1 MSIGTT
7 LKKATRSVEKAIT
20 GTEPEMDILDTLAE
34 EHEEVAALLHQ
45 LVDSD
50 NSSQRRSLVKRIKAA
65 LIPHARAEEK
75 ILYDGV
81 IGVKDKK
88 AKIDGEEGYIE
99 HHIVDTLLGDLDRIK
114 DAMSPE
120 FSAASKVLKEVV
132 QHHVKEE
139 ESNVWSDVKSN
150 FDSETRK
157 LMNKKYLALK
167 EEVAVN

>member
-1 MSIGTT
+1 
-7 LKKATRSVEKAIT
+7 
-20 GTEPEMDILDTLAE
+20 
-34 EHEEVAALLHQ
+34 
-45 LVDSD
+45 
-50 NSSQRRSLVKRIKAA
+50 VKQIKGA

-99 HHIVDTLLGDLDRIK
+99 HHIVDTLLADLGRIK

-120 FSAASKVLKEVV
+120 FDAAAKVLKEIV

-139 ESNVWSDVKSN
+139 ESNVWSDVRNN
-150 FDSETRK
+150 FDSDQRK
-157 LMNKKYLALK
+157 LMNRKYLALK
-167 EEVAVN
+167 EEVAVPA